1 MLMVSSYMEEQSAC
15 LKLEAL
21 GHIRVAPAGS
31 PPNCFY
37 SLLED
42 IFGYKEVQQGTPSL
56 STPQA
61 TPLATAPLPTDPKAF
76 LTTPDIG
83 SGSETFGTCG
93 PWASLPNPYAAGAC
107 TIWPGSDQKRWS
119 RTGLAKEFNPKFDDD
134 VYHCPFP
141 CCDYTPRQIID
152 SMCTHIR

>member
-1 MLMVSSYMEEQSAC
+1 MLTVSSYMDERLAR

-21 GHIRVAPAGS
+21 GRIRVALVGS

-37 SLLED
+37 SLMED

-76 LTTPDIG
+76 LMTPDIS
-83 SGSETFGTCG
+83 SGSEAVGTRG
-93 PWASLPNPYAAGAC
+93 PRASLPNPYATGAR
-107 TIWPGSDQKRWS
+107 TIQPGSDQKRWS
-119 RTGLAKEFNPKFDDD
+119 QTGLAKEFNPKFEDGI
-134 VYHCPFP
+134 YHCPFP
-141 CCDYTPRQIID
+141 HCDYTPRQNID
-152 SMCTHIR
+152 SVCTHIR

>member
-1 MLMVSSYMEEQSAC
+1 MVSSYMEERSAH

-21 GHIRVAPAGS
+21 GRIRVALAGS

-37 SLLED
+37 ILLED
-42 IFGYKEVQQGTPSL
+42 IFRYKEVQQGTPSL

-83 SGSETFGTCG
+83 SGSETVGTHG
-93 PWASLPNPYAAGAC
+93 PQASLPNPYAAGARAMK
-107 TIWPGSDQKRWS
+107 TMLIIVLSH
-119 RTGLAKEFNPKFDDD
+119 L
-134 VYHCPFP
+134 VI
-141 CCDYTPRQIID
+141 TPQDKTLTWCALIFADI
-152 SMCTHIR
+152 